1 MCLKLEGGEEKSEE
15 RRRLWQGHS
24 ALRGLLN
31 SHLWGGVGNAD
42 GNSVKQQQ
50 SRTQSKTN
58 SEEIPARTGRQATRQ
73 RAAGLSFA
81 WATK

>member
-1 MCLKLEGGEEKSEE
+1 MAGPLSTE
-15 RRRLWQGHS
+15 RATEFTS
-24 ALRGLLN
+24 V
-31 SHLWGGVGNAD
+31 GGVGNAD

-50 SRTQSKTN
+50 SRTQSKRN